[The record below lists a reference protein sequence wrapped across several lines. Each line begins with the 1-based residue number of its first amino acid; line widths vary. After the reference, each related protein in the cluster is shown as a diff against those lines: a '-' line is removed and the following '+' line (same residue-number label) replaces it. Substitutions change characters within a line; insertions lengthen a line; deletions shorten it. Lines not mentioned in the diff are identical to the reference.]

1 MEIGGWENFSD
12 RQNFFRGRKMVARQ
26 TTKELLAESLK
37 ELAKFKPVDKITI
50 KELTKNCGLTSP
62 TFYNHFRD
70 KYDLMAWIYNQRV
83 EASMKNFG
91 RGDSLEDVIRKWM
104 EIVLEDESFYV
115 NLLKHA
121 VGQNS
126 FRYTTNDHAI
136 NLLADW
142 IKARHNL
149 DALPPEIFFCLRFF
163 MRAVSEFVSDWA
175 LGKWDCPPR
184 DMAKFFVTALPAPLK
199 PLLLQI

>member
-1 MEIGGWENFSD
+1 MIV
-12 RQNFFRGRKMVARQ
+12 QQ

-37 ELAKFKPVDKITI
+37 ELSKFKAVDKITI

-91 RGDSLEDVIRKWM
+91 RGDSLEDVICKWM
-104 EIVLEDESFYV
+104 EIVLEDENFYV
-115 NLLKHA
+115 NLLKNA

-136 NLLADW
+136 KLLEDW
-142 IKARHNL
+142 IKARHKL
-149 DALPPEIFFCLRFF
+149 TELTPEIIFCVRFY
-163 MRAVSEFVSDWA
+163 MRAISEFVNDWA
-175 LGKWDCPPR
+175 LDRWECSPR
-184 DMAKFFVTALPAPLK
+184 DMAKFFVEAMPAPLK
-199 PLLLQI
+199 PLLLVRSE

>member
-1 MEIGGWENFSD
+1 MTV
-12 RQNFFRGRKMVARQ
+12 KQ

-37 ELAKFKPVDKITI
+37 TLAQFKPVDKITI
-50 KELTKNCGLTSP
+50 RELTQNCGLTSP

-83 EASMKNFG
+83 EASMENFG
-91 RGDSLEDVIRKWM
+91 RGDSFEDVIRKWM
-104 EIVLEDESFYV
+104 EIVLEDENFYV

-142 IKARHNL
+142 IKARHGL
-149 DALPPEIFFCLRFF
+149 DDLPPEICFCLRFY
-163 MRAVSEFVSDWA
+163 MRALSEFVNDWILDRWGCSA
-175 LGKWDCPPR
+175 R
-184 DMAKFFVTALPAPLK
+184 DMAKFFVAAMPAPLK